1 MESDLSDCEGVQ
13 MEFPTK
19 KRPKHGRL
27 TDVNKKMK
35 LQSHEIGR
43 ECDCKRLQCSKKI
56 PVESKQ
62 NIIRSFNLLDSTDKQ
77 NSYLCG
83 LISIV
88 PVKNRRPRL
97 DEEFAR
103 LRDVVALYK
112 IRYLYENKLAELEV
126 CRDEFIALHGITRR
140 RIEYLLTSLKNTG
153 MPPTDK
159 RGKHSKRPLKLSDD
173 TRNKIKEHI
182 SSFKGRGSHYST
194 KDSQKNYLPE
204 ELNIKKMWEMVKT
217 MHPGSVVS
225 YETYR
230 TIFTTDFNIAFGYP
244 RTDTCSTCDEYLAKT
259 KCLEHEKQNE
269 SNRSKEDITA
279 EIKQLTTLHDL
290 HLFKAKAF
298 YSIKKQSKLSSRKS
312 NVKESICIDFGKN
325 FPIPKIPTNDVY
337 YKRQLSIY
345 MFNVHVLSDSRSVF
359 YVYPETIAK
368 KGSDDVSS
376 LVNHF
381 VYNYLDLNVRELD
394 LFCDSCG
401 GQNKN
406 YTFFRFL
413 HNLVHQQKRFDSIR
427 VTFPIRGHSYM
438 ENDKNMGIIN
448 QKARVETVK
457 ELCDLVQSSRKK
469 PSPFVVKHLSEDNQH
484 IFQKWTE
491 HLNKFYKKKASFPIQ
506 PIRQLEVSK
515 EHPRLIR
522 YRESYNGAWTTA
534 VVMDRKPIVLKNLE
548 RNSQFLLPEKSYSG
562 KLILIFYTVSL
573 TIKFFLFAPGPLPI
587 SAEKFANLQTLK
599 KFCGKQAQDYFTS
612 LMHK

>member
-1 MESDLSDCEGVQ
+1 MESDLSDCEFVQ
-13 MEFPTK
+13 MTCYTK
-19 KRPKHGRL
+19 KRQKHGRL
-27 TDVNKKMK
+27 RDVNKKMK

-43 ECDCKRLQCSKKI
+43 ECNCKRLECSKKI
-56 PVESKQ
+56 PAEGKQ
-62 NIIRSFNLLDSTDKQ
+62 NIIRSFNLLESTDKQ

-97 DEEFAR
+97 DEENAR

-112 IRYLYENKLAELEV
+112 IRYLYENKLTELEV
-126 CRDEFIALHGITRR
+126 CRDEFIALHGITKR

-153 MPPTDK
+153 MSPVDK
-159 RGKHSKRPLKLSDD
+159 RGKHSRRPLKLSDD
-173 TRNKIKEHI
+173 TCNKIAEHI

-194 KDSQKNYLPE
+194 KDSQKKYLPE
-204 ELNIKKMWEMVKT
+204 DLNIKKMWEMFKKL
-217 MHPGSVVS
+217 HPGNEVS
-225 YETYR
+225 YESYR
-230 TIFTTDFNIAFGYP
+230 TIFNRDFNIAFGYP
-244 RTDTCSTCDEYLAKT
+244 RTDTCSTCDEYLAKM
-259 KCLEHEKQNE
+259 KCLEYEKEKSSEKPVHTSPNKKQKI
-269 SNRSKEDITA
+269 SRSMEDIAA
-279 EIKQLTTLHDL
+279 EIKQLTTSHDL
-290 HLFKAKAF
+290 HLCKAKSF

-312 NVKESICIDFGKN
+312 NVRESICIDFGKN

-345 MFNVHVLSDSRSVF
+345 MFNIHVLSDSRSVF

-376 LVNHF
+376 LMNHF
-381 VYNYLDLNVRELD
+381 VYNWLDSNIRDLD

-406 YTFFRFL
+406 YTFLRYL
-413 HNLVHQQKRFDSIR
+413 HNLVHHQKRFDSVR

-457 ELCDLVQSSRKK
+457 ELCDLVKFSRKK
-469 PSPFVVKHLSEDNQH
+469 PSPFVVEHLSEDNQN

-491 HLNKFYKKKASFPIQ
+491 HLNKFYKKKATFPIQ
-506 PIRQLEVSK
+506 PIRQFQVSK
-515 EHPRLIR
+515 EHPRLIK
-522 YRESYNGAWTTA
+522 YRNTYNGTWTSA
-534 VVMDRKPIVLKNLE
+534 VVSDRKPIVLKHLE
-548 RNSQFLLPEKSYSG
+548 RNNQFLLPEISYTGKLKLIILLVSLLNFSYS
-562 KLILIFYTVSL
+562 LQVQYQFRRQNL
-573 TIKFFLFAPGPLPI
+573 TI
-587 SAEKFANLQTLK
+587 
-599 KFCGKQAQDYFTS
+599 CRV
-612 LMHK
+612 

>member
-13 MEFPTK
+13 VMSSTK

-27 TDVNKKMK
+27 TDVNKKIR

-43 ECDCKRLQCSKKI
+43 ECDCKRLQCAKKI
-56 PVESKQ
+56 PAEGKKSIVK
-62 NIIRSFNLLDSTDKQ
+62 NFNLMESTDKQ

-88 PVKNRRPRL
+88 PVRNRRPRL
-97 DEEFAR
+97 SEEKAR

-112 IRYLYENKLAELEV
+112 IRYLYENKLTELEV
-126 CRDEFIALHGITRR
+126 CRDEFIALHGITKR

-153 MPPTDK
+153 MSPIDK

-173 TRNKIKEHI
+173 THNKIKEHI
-182 SSFKGRGSHYST
+182 SSFKGRGSHYSI
-194 KDSQKNYLPE
+194 KDSQKKYLSE
-204 ELNIKKMWEMVKT
+204 ELNIIKMWEMFKN
-217 MHPGSVVS
+217 MYPGNKAS

-230 TIFTTDFNIAFGYP
+230 TIFTKEFNIGFGYP
-244 RTDTCSTCDEYLAKT
+244 RTDTCSICDEYLAKM
-259 KCLEHEKQNE
+259 KCLEHEKQKSSE
-269 SNRSKEDITA
+269 SLDTSLNKKQKIVRTKQDITA
-279 EIKQLTTLHDL
+279 EIKKLTTLHNL
-290 HLFKAKAF
+290 HLSKAKSF
-298 YSIKKQSKLSSRKS
+298 YSIKKHSKLLSRKS
-312 NVKESICIDFGKN
+312 NVRESICIDFGKN
-325 FPIPKIPTNDVY
+325 FSIPKIPTNDVY

-359 YVYPETIAK
+359 YVYPETIGK

-376 LVNHF
+376 LLNHF
-381 VYNYLDLNVRELD
+381 VYNYLDLNIKHLD

-406 YTFFRFL
+406 FTLFRYL
-413 HNLVHQQKRFDSIR
+413 HNLVNQQKRFDVVR

-448 QKARVETVK
+448 QKARVETVN

-469 PSPFVVKHLSEDNQH
+469 PSPFVVEHLSEDSQH

-491 HLNKFYKKKASFPIQ
+491 HLNKFYKKKATFPIQ
-506 PIRQLEVSK
+506 SIRQFEVSK
-515 EHPRLIR
+515 EHPRLIK
-522 YRESYNGAWTTA
+522 YRDTYNGSWISA

-548 RNSQFLLPEKSYSG
+548 RNNQFLLPAKSYSG
-562 KLILIFYTVSL
+562 KFIVT
-573 TIKFFLFAPGPLPI
+573 
-587 SAEKFANLQTLK
+587 
-599 KFCGKQAQDYFTS
+599 
-612 LMHK
+612 H

>member
-13 MEFPTK
+13 LVSSTK

-27 TDVNKKMK
+27 TDVNKKIK
-35 LQSHEIGR
+35 LQSHEIGK
-43 ECDCKRLQCSKKI
+43 ECDCKRLECSKKI
-56 PVESKQ
+56 PAEGKQ
-62 NIIRSFNLLDSTDKQ
+62 SIIKNFNLLKSTDKQ

-97 DEEFAR
+97 NEENAR
-103 LRDVVALYK
+103 LRDAVALYK
-112 IRYLYENKLAELEV
+112 IRYLHENKLTELEV
-126 CRDEFIALHGITRR
+126 CRDEFMALHGITKR
-140 RIEYLLTSLKNTG
+140 RIEYLITSLKNTG
-153 MPPTDK
+153 MPPIDQ
-159 RGKHSKRPLKLSDD
+159 RGKHSNRPLKLSDD

-182 SSFKGRGSHYST
+182 SSFKGRGSHYSA
-194 KDSQKNYLPE
+194 KDSQKKYLPE
-204 ELNIKKMWEMVKT
+204 ELNIKKMWEMFKM
-217 MHPGSVVS
+217 MHPANGVS

-244 RTDTCSTCDEYLAKT
+244 RTDTCSTCDEYLAKI
-259 KCLEHEKQNE
+259 KSLEHEKNKRNE
-269 SNRSKEDITA
+269 NLVQTSANKTQKTDETKEEMTA
-279 EIKQLTTLHDL
+279 ELKQLTTSHDL
-290 HLFKAKAF
+290 HLRKAKSF

-345 MFNVHVLSDSRSVF
+345 MFNVHVLSDSKSVF
-359 YVYPETIAK
+359 YIYPETIAK

-376 LVNHF
+376 LLNHF
-381 VYNYLDLNVRELD
+381 VYNHLDSNIRVLD

-406 YTFFRFL
+406 FTFFRYL
-413 HNLVHQQKRFDSIR
+413 HNLVHQQKRFDCVR

-448 QKARVETVK
+448 QKARVETVQ
-457 ELCDLVQSSRKK
+457 ELCELVQSSRKK
-469 PSPFVVKHLSEDNQH
+469 PAPFVVENLSEENQH

-491 HLNKFYKKKASFPIQ
+491 HLNKFYKKKANFPIQ
-506 PIRQLEVSK
+506 SIRQFEVLK
-515 EHPRLIR
+515 EHPRIIK
-522 YRESYNGAWTTA
+522 YRDTYNGIWTSA
-534 VVMDRKPIVLKNLE
+534 VVMDRKPIALQNLE
-548 RNSQFLLPEKSYSG
+548 RNSQFLLPEISYNG
-562 KLILIFYTVSL
+562 KLEVIDSKFY
-573 TIKFFLFAPGPLPI
+573 
-587 SAEKFANLQTLK
+587 
-599 KFCGKQAQDYFTS
+599 
-612 LMHK
+612 